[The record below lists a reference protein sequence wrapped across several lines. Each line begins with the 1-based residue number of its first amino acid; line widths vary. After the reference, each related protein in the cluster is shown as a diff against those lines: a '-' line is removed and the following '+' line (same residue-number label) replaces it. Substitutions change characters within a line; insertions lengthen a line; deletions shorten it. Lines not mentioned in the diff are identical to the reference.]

1 MTDNI
6 TVSGLVAT
14 APRHIVTGEGLPIT
28 SFRLASTQR
37 RFDRSNQR
45 WIDGETN
52 WYTITAFRQLAIN
65 SATSVAK
72 GDRVVLAGRLRIRE
86 WENADRS
93 GTNIEIEADSLGH
106 DLMWGTAQ
114 FSRTIANAG
123 SAGSAGAGQHGGDSA
138 SAHDR
143 FEPASAGEEGSEGR
157 DDSESSRAE
166 TEETEDRELEPVT
179 PF

>member
-1 MTDNI
+1 MSDTI

-14 APRHIVTGEGLPIT
+14 TPRHIVTSEGLPIT

-45 WIDGETN
+45 WVDGETN
-52 WYTITAFRQLAIN
+52 WYTVTAFRQLAIN
-65 SATSVAK
+65 SATSIGK

-114 FSRTIANAG
+114 FSRTISTVGPASNDTESADKFPDADADANG
-123 SAGSAGAGQHGGDSA
+123 SEDGELISAGSGA
-138 SAHDR
+138 
-143 FEPASAGEEGSEGR
+143 EK
-157 DDSESSRAE
+157 
-166 TEETEDRELEPVT
+166 

>member
-1 MTDNI
+1 MTDSI

-14 APRHIVTGEGLPIT
+14 APRHIVTSEGLPIT

-37 RFDRSNQR
+37 RFDRGSQR
-45 WIDGETN
+45 WIDGDTN

-65 SATSVAK
+65 SATSVGK
-72 GDRVVLAGRLRIRE
+72 GDRVVLNGRLRIRE

-93 GTNIEIEADSLGH
+93 GTNIEIEANSLGH

-114 FSRTIANAG
+114 FSRTITN
-123 SAGSAGAGQHGGDSA
+123 SAGVTQRGGSGNAARDE
-138 SAHDR
+138 
-143 FEPASAGEEGSEGR
+143 FESPA
-157 DDSESSRAE
+157 DSED
-166 TEETEDRELEPVT
+166 EEDSERSAADSEVSEDSELEPVT

>member
-1 MTDNI
+1 MTDSI

-14 APRHIVTGEGLPIT
+14 APRHIVTSEGLPIT

-45 WIDGETN
+45 WIDGDTN
-52 WYTITAFRQLAIN
+52 WYTITSFRQLAIN

-114 FSRTIANAG
+114 FSRTISQKTSAEFTSRDTTDVAAG
-123 SAGSAGAGQHGGDSA
+123 YGD
-138 SAHDR
+138 DE
-143 FEPASAGEEGSEGR
+143 FGPASEPE
-157 DDSESSRAE
+157 DSIVDAEDLERA
-166 TEETEDRELEPVT
+166 PVT